1 MNDTR
6 WQVTALGYFFA
17 PPEEDIASSQW
28 RCMKDI
34 LEELYMDDAA
44 DAWGNGYSITHDRA
58 VRLTYEQRETLQL
71 PPLFPY
77 TMYLKSSSDMGHNNF
92 RYQIE
97 WKTDKDV
104 LQAEYKRIGS
114 YIHFADDSEF
124 IFNEIQYRI
133 IRLTERCNE
142 QIQHLTRLQ
151 LSQFNYEQFAEIK
164 KCAEKVNMQMDSY
177 LTSLQVVVPDKL
189 SIQIQKKADNVYSI
203 VPIFL
208 EEKDDMLYPIT
219 EDKLY
224 SQVNRTKKVNTIYS
238 SVDIQG
244 NRKKYVMKQE
254 VREGLDEIK
263 KYGNVDEKT
272 IKQIAAAPQ
281 EVFDAP
287 VFEVDD
293 SMYSDRV
300 IGVGEF
306 IRKTIPYLKLIDAS
320 WLPEEGTAAY
330 ADAET
335 DTLIITPDNL
345 KEVQQKICIAQ
356 ERNQNTI
363 ALQGKVYPITPELL
377 IDIEKTTYK
386 LEENRKKDE
395 KESKKEVSLLIKDN
409 IDDLSYTADMRK
421 RKVDRNL
428 LAKEK
433 LGLKKEIQLYPHQKE
448 GIKWLKTQWSDGW
461 KGVLLADD
469 MGLGKTMQTFAFIA
483 ALKQCYKE
491 DMPPV
496 LIVAP
501 VSLLKNWQEEYAK
514 FIQPDVFTNILALY
528 GKNEKSLTKARMK
541 ADAANESLTQQYK
554 NQIVLTTYETLRK
567 RHVSWGEIQWSVMIL
582 DEAQKIKNPGIA
594 VTNAV
599 KAMKY
604 DFGIALTGTPV
615 ENSWIDLWS
624 IMDFAV
630 PGKLGELKFFNE
642 QYPNKLKQIKQDAAA
657 LEELGKQ
664 LQEQLQPVFL
674 RRLKKDYLE
683 GLPQKRIIPLEQ
695 PMPDI
700 QRNAYETVIHEA
712 RQQKEVSKNAI
723 LKTIGMLR
731 DISLCP
737 DLSTYNREAL
747 YSMDADAVIQS
758 SARLQVTFT
767 ILKEIQSRQ
776 EKVLIFVTSRKM
788 QQLLRYLLIKK
799 EYCKQVLPPINGEL
813 LSERRQDIVAQFNQ
827 SEGFNI
833 LILSAEAGGVGFTI
847 TSANNVIHL
856 SRCWNPAKEDQATDR
871 VYRIGQTKDVN
882 VYLPIAYDAAYPK
895 EVSFD
900 EKLDQLL
907 TYKRKLSDSVLYPT
921 GDSEQDGMH
930 MFNDIMQNTVE
941 DDEEKEESETY
952 WSIEDMQ
959 DIEGVVFEKIICDL
973 YNQMPDYTAEKT
985 KDSHDNG
992 VDVIAWAKQKEEE
1005 NLLIQCKQTASDK
1018 NMGAR
1023 GLEAVAS
1030 AVKFYEGLY
1039 PCKHFK
1045 GVVITNAND
1054 FTAPTR
1060 FRAKIS
1066 GVKLIGKKQLE
1077 DLIQQYP
1084 LIKQVY
1090 CV

>member
-1 MNDTR
+1 MNDTW

-17 PPEEDIASSQW
+17 LPEEDIASSQW
-28 RCMKDI
+28 HCIKDM
-34 LEELYMDDAA
+34 LEELYMDNVA
-44 DAWGNGYSITHDRA
+44 DSLGNGYNITHDLA
-58 VRLTYEQRETLQL
+58 VKLTNEQREILQL

-77 TMYLKSSSDMGHNNF
+77 TMYLKSSGDMGHNNF

-104 LQAEYKRIGS
+104 LQAEYKRMGS
-114 YIHFADDSEF
+114 YIHFADDSQF
-124 IFNEIQYRI
+124 IFNEIQYKI
-133 IRLTERCNE
+133 IRLTEMCNE
-142 QIQHLTRLQ
+142 QIQHLTRSE
-151 LSQFNYEQFAEIK
+151 LSPFNYEHFAEIK
-164 KCAEKVNMQMDSY
+164 KCAENVNLQMDSY

-189 SIQIQKKADNVYSI
+189 SIQIQKKADNVYFI
-203 VPIFL
+203 IPVFW
-208 EEKDDMLYPIT
+208 EEKSDVFQPII
-219 EDKLY
+219 EEKLY
-224 SQVNRTKKVNTIYS
+224 SQVNRTKQVNAVYS
-238 SVDIQG
+238 VG
-244 NRKKYVMKQE
+244 MRENRKKYVIKQD
-254 VREGLDEIK
+254 VREGLAEIK
-263 KYGNVDEKT
+263 KYNAVDEKT
-272 IKQIAAAPQ
+272 IQQIAVAPQ
-281 EVFDAP
+281 EIFDTP
-287 VFEVDD
+287 VFEIDD
-293 SMYSDRV
+293 SAYSDRV
-300 IGVGEF
+300 IGKGEF
-306 IRKTIPYLKLIDAS
+306 IRKAIPYLKLIDAS

-330 ADAET
+330 T
-335 DTLIITPDNL
+335 DTKTEQLIITPDNL
-345 KEVQQKICIAQ
+345 EEVQQKVYIAQ
-356 ERNQNTI
+356 EKKQNTI
-363 ALQGKVYPITPELL
+363 VMQGKTYPITSELL
-377 IDIEKTTYK
+377 IDIEKTAYK
-386 LEENRKKDE
+386 IESNEKEDE
-395 KESKKEVSLLIKDN
+395 KKSKKEIALIIKDN
-409 IDDLSYTADMRK
+409 IDDLSYTADVRK
-421 RKVDRNL
+421 RKVDRTL
-428 LAKEK
+428 WAKEN
-433 LGLKKEIQLYPHQKE
+433 LGLKEEIQLYPHQKE
-448 GIKWLKTQWSDGW
+448 GIKWLKKQWSDGW

-483 ALKQCYKE
+483 ALKMCYKG

-501 VSLLKNWQEEYAK
+501 VSLLKNWQEEYKK
-514 FIQPDVFTNILALY
+514 FIQSNVFTNILALY
-528 GKNEKSLTKARMK
+528 GKNEKSLTEARLK
-541 ADAANESLTQQYK
+541 SADVNASLTKQYM

-567 RHVSWGEIQWSVMIL
+567 RHISWGQIQWSVMIL

-642 QYPNKLKQIKQDAAA
+642 QYPNKLKQVKHDTAA
-657 LEELGKQ
+657 LSELGKQ
-664 LQEQLQPVFL
+664 LQEQLHPTFL

-700 QRNAYETVIHEA
+700 QRNAYETVIREA
-712 RQQKEVSKNAI
+712 RQQKGASKNTI

-737 DLSTYNREAL
+737 DLSIYNREAL

-758 SARLQVTFT
+758 SARLQVTFDV
-767 ILKEIQSRQ
+767 LKDIQKRQ

-799 EYCKQVLPPINGEL
+799 QYCKQILPPINGEL
-813 LSERRQDIVAQFNQ
+813 LSERRQDIIAQFNQ

-856 SRCWNPAKEDQATDR
+856 SRSWNPAKEDQATDR

-895 EVSFD
+895 EASFD
-900 EKLDQLL
+900 EKLNQLL
-907 TYKRKLSDSVLYPT
+907 TYKRALSESVLYPT

-930 MFNDIMQNTVE
+930 MFNDIMQNTIE
-941 DDEEKEESETY
+941 SDEEKIKHEVY
-952 WSIEDMQ
+952 WSID
-959 DIEGVVFEKIICDL
+959 DISDVEGIVFEKIVCDL
-973 YNQMPDYTAEKT
+973 YNQVPGYTAEKT

-992 VDVIAWAKQKEEE
+992 VDVIAWAKQEDKE

-1023 GLEAVAS
+1023 GLEEVVS

-1039 PCKHFK
+1039 PHKRFS

-1054 FTAPTR
+1054 FTTPTKW
-1060 FRAKIS
+1060 RAKIS
-1066 GVKLIGKKQLE
+1066 QVQLVAKKKLEILM
-1077 DLIQQYP
+1077 QQYP
-1084 LIKQVY
+1084 LVKKIYYV
-1090 CV
+1090 

>member
-1 MNDTR
+1 MNDTW

-17 PPEEDIASSQW
+17 LPEEDIASSQW
-28 RCMKDI
+28 HCIKDM
-34 LEELYMDDAA
+34 LEELYMDNVA
-44 DAWGNGYSITHDRA
+44 DSLGNGYNITHDLA
-58 VRLTYEQRETLQL
+58 VKLTNEQREILQL

-77 TMYLKSSSDMGHNNF
+77 TMYLKSSGDMGHNNF

-104 LQAEYKRIGS
+104 LQAEYKRMGS
-114 YIHFADDSEF
+114 YIHFADDSQF
-124 IFNEIQYRI
+124 IFNEIQYKI
-133 IRLTERCNE
+133 IRLTEMCNE
-142 QIQHLTRLQ
+142 QIQHLTRSE
-151 LSQFNYEQFAEIK
+151 LSPFNYEHFAEIK
-164 KCAEKVNMQMDSY
+164 KCAENVNLQMDSY

-203 VPIFL
+203 IPVFW
-208 EEKDDMLYPIT
+208 EEKSDVFQPII
-219 EDKLY
+219 EEKLY
-224 SQVNRTKKVNTIYS
+224 SQVNRTKQVNAVYS
-238 SVDIQG
+238 VG
-244 NRKKYVMKQE
+244 MRENRKKYVIKQD
-254 VREGLDEIK
+254 VREGLAEIK
-263 KYGNVDEKT
+263 KYNAVDEKT
-272 IKQIAAAPQ
+272 IQQIAVAPQ
-281 EVFDAP
+281 EIFDTP
-287 VFEVDD
+287 VFEIDD
-293 SMYSDRV
+293 SAYSDRV
-300 IGVGEF
+300 IGKGEF
-306 IRKTIPYLKLIDAS
+306 IRKAIPYLKLIDAS

-330 ADAET
+330 T
-335 DTLIITPDNL
+335 DTKTEQLIITPDNL
-345 KEVQQKICIAQ
+345 EEVQQKVYIAQ
-356 ERNQNTI
+356 EKKQNTI
-363 ALQGKVYPITPELL
+363 VMQGKTYPITSELL
-377 IDIEKTTYK
+377 IDIEKTAYK
-386 LEENRKKDE
+386 IESNEKEDE
-395 KESKKEVSLLIKDN
+395 KKSKKEIALIIKDN
-409 IDDLSYTADMRK
+409 IDDLSYTADVRK
-421 RKVDRNL
+421 RKVDRTL
-428 LAKEK
+428 WAKEN
-433 LGLKKEIQLYPHQKE
+433 LGLKEEIQLYPHQKE
-448 GIKWLKTQWSDGW
+448 GIKWLKKQWSDGW

-483 ALKQCYKE
+483 ALKMCYKG

-501 VSLLKNWQEEYAK
+501 VSLLKNWQEEYKK
-514 FIQPDVFTNILALY
+514 FIQSNVFTNILALY
-528 GKNEKSLTKARMK
+528 GKNEKSLTEARLK
-541 ADAANESLTQQYK
+541 SADVNASLTKQYM

-567 RHVSWGEIQWSVMIL
+567 RHISWGQIQWSVMIL

-615 ENSWIDLWS
+615 ENSWVDLWS

-642 QYPNKLKQIKQDAAA
+642 QYPSKLKQIRHDTSA

-700 QRNAYETVIHEA
+700 QRNAYETVIREA
-712 RQQKEVSKNAI
+712 RQQKGASKNAI

-737 DLSTYNREAL
+737 DLSIYNREAL

-758 SARLQVTFT
+758 SARLQVTFDV
-767 ILKEIQSRQ
+767 LKDIQKRQ

-799 EYCKQVLPPINGEL
+799 QYCKQILPPINGEL
-813 LSERRQDIVAQFNQ
+813 LSERRQDIIAQFNQ

-856 SRCWNPAKEDQATDR
+856 SRSWNPAKEDQATDR

-895 EVSFD
+895 EASFD

-907 TYKRKLSDSVLYPT
+907 TYKRALSESVLYPT

-930 MFNDIMQNTVE
+930 MFNDIMQNTIE
-941 DDEEKEESETY
+941 SDEEKIKHEVY
-952 WSIEDMQ
+952 WSID
-959 DIEGVVFEKIICDL
+959 DISDVEGIVFEKIVCDL
-973 YNQMPDYTAEKT
+973 YNQVPGYTAEKT

-992 VDVIAWAKQKEEE
+992 VDVIAWAKQEDKE

-1023 GLEAVAS
+1023 GLEEVVS

-1039 PCKHFK
+1039 PHKHFS
-1045 GVVITNAND
+1045 GIVITNAND
-1054 FTAPTR
+1054 FTVPTR
-1060 FRAKIS
+1060 VRARIS
-1066 GVKLIGKKQLE
+1066 DVKLIGRKQLE
-1077 DLIQQYP
+1077 TLMQQYP
-1084 LIKQVY
+1084 LIKKLY

>member
-1 MNDTR
+1 MNDTW

-17 PPEEDIASSQW
+17 PPKENMASSQW
-28 RCMKDI
+28 RCMKDM
-34 LEELYMDDAA
+34 LEELYMDDVA
-44 DAWGNGYSITHDRA
+44 DVWSNGYSITHDQA
-58 VRLTYEQRETLQL
+58 VNLTYEQREILQL

-77 TMYLKSSSDMGHNNF
+77 AMYLKSCSDMGHSDF

-97 WKTDKDV
+97 WKTEKDV

-114 YIHFADDSEF
+114 YIHFADDSQF
-124 IFNEIQYRI
+124 IFNEIQYKI
-133 IRLTERCNE
+133 IRLTEMCNE
-142 QIQHLTRLQ
+142 QIQHLTRSE
-151 LSQFNYEQFAEIK
+151 LSPFNYEHFAEIK
-164 KCAEKVNMQMDSY
+164 KCAENVNLQMDSY

-203 VPIFL
+203 IPVFW
-208 EEKDDMLYPIT
+208 EEKSDVFQPII
-219 EDKLY
+219 EEKLY
-224 SQVNRTKKVNTIYS
+224 SQVNRTKQVNAVYS
-238 SVDIQG
+238 VG
-244 NRKKYVMKQE
+244 MRENRKKYVIKQD
-254 VREGLDEIK
+254 VREGLAEIK
-263 KYGNVDEKT
+263 KYNAVDEKT
-272 IKQIAAAPQ
+272 IQQIAVAPQ
-281 EVFDAP
+281 EIFDTP
-287 VFEVDD
+287 VFEIDD
-293 SMYSDRV
+293 SAYSDRV
-300 IGVGEF
+300 IGKGEF
-306 IRKTIPYLKLIDAS
+306 IRKAIPYLKLIDAS

-330 ADAET
+330 T
-335 DTLIITPDNL
+335 DTKTEQLIITPDNL
-345 KEVQQKICIAQ
+345 EEVQQKVYIAQ
-356 ERNQNTI
+356 EKKQNTI
-363 ALQGKVYPITPELL
+363 VMQGKTYPITSELL
-377 IDIEKTTYK
+377 IDIEKTAYK
-386 LEENRKKDE
+386 IESNEKEDE
-395 KESKKEVSLLIKDN
+395 KKSKKEIALIIKDN
-409 IDDLSYTADMRK
+409 IDDLSYTADVRK
-421 RKVDRNL
+421 RKVDRTL
-428 LAKEK
+428 WAKEN
-433 LGLKKEIQLYPHQKE
+433 LGLKEEIQLYPHQKE
-448 GIKWLKTQWSDGW
+448 GIKWLKKQWSDGW

-483 ALKQCYKE
+483 ALKMCYKG

-501 VSLLKNWQEEYAK
+501 VSLLKNWQEEYKK
-514 FIQPDVFTNILALY
+514 FIQSNVFTNILALY
-528 GKNEKSLTKARMK
+528 GKNEKSLTEARLK
-541 ADAANESLTQQYK
+541 SADVNASLTKQYM

-567 RHVSWGEIQWSVMIL
+567 RHISWGQIQWSVMIL

-642 QYPNKLKQIKQDAAA
+642 QYPNKLKQVKHDTAA
-657 LEELGKQ
+657 LSELGKQ
-664 LQEQLQPVFL
+664 LQEQLHPTFL

-700 QRNAYETVIHEA
+700 QRNAYETVIREA
-712 RQQKEVSKNAI
+712 RQQKGASKNTI

-737 DLSTYNREAL
+737 DLSIYNREAL

-758 SARLQVTFT
+758 SARLQVTFDV
-767 ILKEIQSRQ
+767 LKDIQKRQ

-799 EYCKQVLPPINGEL
+799 QYCKQILPPINGEL
-813 LSERRQDIVAQFNQ
+813 LSERRQDIIAQFNQ

-856 SRCWNPAKEDQATDR
+856 SRSWNPAKEDQATDR

-895 EVSFD
+895 EASFD
-900 EKLDQLL
+900 EKLNQLL
-907 TYKRKLSDSVLYPT
+907 TYKRALSESVLYPT

-930 MFNDIMQNTVE
+930 MFNDIMQNTIE
-941 DDEEKEESETY
+941 SDEEKIKHEVY
-952 WSIEDMQ
+952 WSID
-959 DIEGVVFEKIICDL
+959 DISDVEGIVFEKIVCDL
-973 YNQMPDYTAEKT
+973 YNQVPGYTAEKT

-992 VDVIAWAKQKEEE
+992 VDVIAWAKQEDKE

-1023 GLEAVAS
+1023 GLEEVVS

-1039 PCKHFK
+1039 PHKRFS

-1054 FTAPTR
+1054 FTTPTKW
-1060 FRAKIS
+1060 RAKIS
-1066 GVKLIGKKQLE
+1066 QVQLVAKKNW
-1077 DLIQQYP
+1077 
-1084 LIKQVY
+1084 KS
-1090 CV
+1090 

>member
-1 MNDTR
+1 MNDTW

-17 PPEEDIASSQW
+17 PPAENIDSSQW

-58 VRLTYEQRETLQL
+58 VKLTYEQRETLQL

-77 TMYLKSSSDMGHNNF
+77 TMYLKSSGDMGHNNF

-104 LQAEYKRIGS
+104 LTAEYTKIGS
-114 YIHFADDSEF
+114 YIQFTDDSQF
-124 IFNEIQYRI
+124 MFNEIQYKI
-133 IRLTERCNE
+133 IQLTEMCNE
-142 QIQHLTRLQ
+142 QIQHLTRSE
-151 LSQFNYEQFAEIK
+151 LSPFNYEHFAEIK
-164 KCAEKVNMQMDSY
+164 KCAEKVNLQMDSY
-177 LTSLQVVVPDKL
+177 LTSLQVVIPDKL

-203 VPIFL
+203 KPVFL
-208 EEKDDMLYPIT
+208 EETVDMLRPIVD
-219 EDKLY
+219 EKLY
-224 SQVNRTKKVNTIYS
+224 NQVSRTRKVNAVYTAG
-238 SVDIQG
+238 VQE
-244 NRKKYVMKQE
+244 NRKKYVIKQD
-254 VREGLDEIK
+254 VREGLTEIK
-263 KYGNVDEKT
+263 KYSTVDEKT
-272 IKQIAAAPQ
+272 VKQIEVAPQ

-293 SMYSDRV
+293 SEYSDRV
-300 IGVGEF
+300 IGKGEF
-306 IRKTIPYLKLIDAS
+306 IRKALPYLKLIDAS
-320 WLPEEGTAAY
+320 WLPEEGTSAY
-330 ADAET
+330 TDMAET
-335 DTLIITPDNL
+335 EQLIITPDNL
-345 KEVQQKICIAQ
+345 EEVQQKICIAQ
-356 ERNQNTI
+356 ENNQDTI
-363 ALQGKVYPITPELL
+363 VMQGKMYPITPELL
-377 IDIEKTTYK
+377 IDIEKTAYK
-386 LEENRKKDE
+386 IELDE
-395 KESKKEVSLLIKDN
+395 KNDERESKKETALIIKDN
-409 IDDLSYTADMRK
+409 IDDLNYMAGVRK
-421 RKVDRNL
+421 RKVDRTL
-428 LAKEK
+428 WVKEN
-433 LGLKKEIQLYPHQKE
+433 LGLNKEIQLYPHQVE
-448 GIKWLKTQWSDGW
+448 GIQWIKTQWNDGW

-483 ALKQCYKE
+483 ALKQCYKG

-528 GKNEKSLTKARMK
+528 GKNEKSLTKARIK
-541 ADAANESLTQQYK
+541 ADETNVSLTTQYM

-567 RHVSWGEIQWSVMIL
+567 RHISWGKIQWSVMIL

-615 ENSWIDLWS
+615 ENSWVDLWS

-642 QYPNKLKQIKQDAAA
+642 QYPNKLKQMKHDTAA
-657 LEELGKQ
+657 LSELGKQ
-664 LQEQLQPVFL
+664 LQEQLHPTFL

-712 RQQKEVSKNAI
+712 REQKGVSKNTI
-723 LKTIGMLR
+723 LKTIALLR

-737 DLSTYNREAL
+737 DLSMYNKGKL

-758 SARLQVTFT
+758 SARLQVTFN
-767 ILKEIQSRQ
+767 ILNEIKKRQ

-788 QQLLRYLLIKK
+788 QQLLRELLMKK
-799 EYCKQVLPPINGEL
+799 KYCKQILPPINGEVF
-813 LSERRQDIVAQFNQ
+813 SERRQDIITQFNQ
-827 SEGFNI
+827 SKGFNI

-895 EVSFD
+895 EASFD

-907 TYKRKLSDSVLYPT
+907 TYKRALSESVLYPT

-930 MFNDIMQNTVE
+930 MFNDIMQNTIE
-941 DDEEKEESETY
+941 SDEGKTKTEIY
-952 WSIEDMQ
+952 WSIEDMS
-959 DIEGVVFEKIICDL
+959 DIEGVVFEKIVCDL
-973 YNQMPDYTAEKT
+973 YNQMPGYIAKKT
-985 KDSHDNG
+985 KNSHDNG
-992 VDVIAWAKQKEEE
+992 VDVIAWAKQADKE

-1039 PCKHFK
+1039 PHKHFI
-1045 GVVITNAND
+1045 GIVITNAND
-1054 FTAPTR
+1054 FTESTR
-1060 FRAKIS
+1060 VRARIS
-1066 GVKLIGKKQLE
+1066 GIKLIGRKQLE
-1077 DLIQQYP
+1077 ALIQQYP
-1084 LIKQVY
+1084 LIKKLYYV
-1090 CV
+1090 

>member
-1 MNDTR
+1 MNDTW

-17 PPEEDIASSQW
+17 PPKENMASSQW
-28 RCMKDI
+28 RCMKDM
-34 LEELYMDDAA
+34 LEELYMDDVA
-44 DAWGNGYSITHDRA
+44 DVWSNGYSITHDQA
-58 VRLTYEQRETLQL
+58 VNLTYEQREILQL

-77 TMYLKSSSDMGHNNF
+77 AMYLKSCSDMGHSDF

-97 WKTDKDV
+97 WKTEKDV

-114 YIHFADDSEF
+114 YIHFADDSQF
-124 IFNEIQYRI
+124 IFNEIQYKI
-133 IRLTERCNE
+133 IRLTEMCNE
-142 QIQHLTRLQ
+142 QIQHLTRSE
-151 LSQFNYEQFAEIK
+151 LSPFNYEHFAEIK
-164 KCAEKVNMQMDSY
+164 KCAENVNLQMDSY

-203 VPIFL
+203 IPVFW
-208 EEKDDMLYPIT
+208 EEKSDVFQPII
-219 EDKLY
+219 EEKLY
-224 SQVNRTKKVNTIYS
+224 SQVNRTKQVNAVYS
-238 SVDIQG
+238 VG
-244 NRKKYVMKQE
+244 MRENRKKYVIKQD
-254 VREGLDEIK
+254 VREGLAEIK
-263 KYGNVDEKT
+263 KYNAVDEKT
-272 IKQIAAAPQ
+272 IQQIAVAPQ
-281 EVFDAP
+281 EIFDTP
-287 VFEVDD
+287 VFEIDD
-293 SMYSDRV
+293 SAYSDRV
-300 IGVGEF
+300 IGKGEF
-306 IRKTIPYLKLIDAS
+306 IRKAIPYLKLIDAS

-330 ADAET
+330 T
-335 DTLIITPDNL
+335 DTKTEQLIITPDNL
-345 KEVQQKICIAQ
+345 EEVQQKVYIAQ
-356 ERNQNTI
+356 EKKQNTI
-363 ALQGKVYPITPELL
+363 VMQGKTYPITSELL
-377 IDIEKTTYK
+377 IDIEKTAYK
-386 LEENRKKDE
+386 IESNEKEDE
-395 KESKKEVSLLIKDN
+395 KKSKKEIALIIKDN
-409 IDDLSYTADMRK
+409 IDDLSYTADVRK
-421 RKVDRNL
+421 RKVDRTL
-428 LAKEK
+428 WAKEN
-433 LGLKKEIQLYPHQKE
+433 LGLKEEIQLYPHQKE
-448 GIKWLKTQWSDGW
+448 GIKWLKKQWSDGW

-483 ALKQCYKE
+483 ALKMCYKG

-501 VSLLKNWQEEYAK
+501 VSLLKNWQEEYKK
-514 FIQPDVFTNILALY
+514 FIQSNVFTNILALY
-528 GKNEKSLTKARMK
+528 GKNEKSLTEARLK
-541 ADAANESLTQQYK
+541 SADVNASLTKQYM

-567 RHVSWGEIQWSVMIL
+567 RHISWGQIQWSVMIL

-615 ENSWIDLWS
+615 ENSWVDLWS

-642 QYPNKLKQIKQDAAA
+642 QYPNKLKQVKHDTAA
-657 LEELGKQ
+657 LSELGKQ
-664 LQEQLQPVFL
+664 LQEQLHPTFL

-700 QRNAYETVIHEA
+700 QRNAYETVIREA
-712 RQQKEVSKNAI
+712 RQQKGASKNTI

-737 DLSTYNREAL
+737 DLSIYNREAL

-758 SARLQVTFT
+758 SARLQVTFDV
-767 ILKEIQSRQ
+767 LKDIQKRQ

-799 EYCKQVLPPINGEL
+799 QYCKQILPPINGEL
-813 LSERRQDIVAQFNQ
+813 LSERRQDIIAQFNQ

-856 SRCWNPAKEDQATDR
+856 SRSWNPAKEDQATDR

-895 EVSFD
+895 EASFD
-900 EKLDQLL
+900 EKLNQLL
-907 TYKRKLSDSVLYPT
+907 TYKRALSESVLYPT

-930 MFNDIMQNTVE
+930 MFNDIMQNTIE
-941 DDEEKEESETY
+941 SDEEKIKHEVY
-952 WSIEDMQ
+952 WSID
-959 DIEGVVFEKIICDL
+959 DISDVEGIVFEKIVCDL
-973 YNQMPDYTAEKT
+973 YNQVPGYTAEKT

-992 VDVIAWAKQKEEE
+992 VDVIAWAKQEDKE

-1023 GLEAVAS
+1023 GLEEVVS

-1039 PCKHFK
+1039 PHKRFS

-1054 FTAPTR
+1054 FTTPTKW
-1060 FRAKIS
+1060 RAKIS
-1066 GVKLIGKKQLE
+1066 QVQLVAKKNW
-1077 DLIQQYP
+1077 
-1084 LIKQVY
+1084 KS
-1090 CV
+1090 

>member
-1 MNDTR
+1 MNDTW

-17 PPEEDIASSQW
+17 PPEEDIAGSQW
-28 RCMKDI
+28 HCMSDI
-34 LEELYMDDAA
+34 LEELYMDNTAN
-44 DAWGNGYSITHDRA
+44 AWGNGYSITHAQA
-58 VRLTYEQRETLQL
+58 VKLTNEQREILQL

-77 TMYLKSSSDMGHNNF
+77 AMYLKSSGDMGHSNF

-104 LQAEYKRIGS
+104 LQAEYKRMGS
-114 YIHFADDSEF
+114 YIHFADDSQF
-124 IFNEIQYRI
+124 MFNEIQYQI

-142 QIQHLTRLQ
+142 QIQHLTRSE

-164 KCAEKVNMQMDSY
+164 KCAEKVNLQMDSY

-203 VPIFL
+203 IPVFF
-208 EEKDDMLYPIT
+208 EEKADVLQPIT
-219 EDKLY
+219 EEKLY
-224 SQVNRTKKVNTIYS
+224 SQVNRTKKVNTVYS
-238 SVDIQG
+238 VG
-244 NRKKYVMKQE
+244 MRENRKKYVIKQD
-254 VREGLDEIK
+254 VREGIAEIK
-263 KYGNVDEKT
+263 KYNSVDEKT
-272 IKQIAAAPQ
+272 IQQIAIAPQ
-281 EVFDAP
+281 EIFDAP
-287 VFEVDD
+287 VFEIDD
-293 SMYSDRV
+293 SAYSDRV
-300 IGVGEF
+300 IGKGEF
-306 IRKTIPYLKLIDAS
+306 IRKAIPYLKLIDAS

-330 ADAET
+330 TDAEI

-345 KEVQQKICIAQ
+345 EEVQQKVYIAQ
-356 ERNQNTI
+356 EKNQNTI
-363 ALQGKVYPITPELL
+363 VVQGKTYPITPELL
-377 IDIEKTTYK
+377 IDIKKTAYK
-386 LEENRKKDE
+386 IEEDGKKDE

-409 IDDLSYTADMRK
+409 IDDLSYTADVRK
-421 RKVDRNL
+421 RKVDRTL
-428 LAKEK
+428 WAKEN
-433 LGLKKEIQLYPHQKE
+433 LGLKEEIQLYPHQSE
-448 GIKWLKTQWSDGW
+448 GIKWLKKQWSDGW

-483 ALKQCYKE
+483 ALKMCYKE
-491 DMPPV
+491 NMPPV

-514 FIQPDVFTNILALY
+514 FIQSNVFTNILALY
-528 GKNEKSLTKARMK
+528 GKNEKSLTEARMK
-541 ADAANESLTQQYK
+541 VADVNASLTKQYM

-567 RHVSWGEIQWSVMIL
+567 RHISWGQIQWSVMIL

-615 ENSWIDLWS
+615 ENSWLDLWS

-642 QYPNKLKQIKQDAAA
+642 QYPNKLKQIRHDASA

-664 LQEQLQPVFL
+664 LQDQLQPVFL

-683 GLPQKRIIPLEQ
+683 GLLQKRIIPLEK

-712 RQQKEVSKNAI
+712 RQQKEASKNTI

-737 DLSTYNREAL
+737 DLSTYNRETL
-747 YSMDADAVIQS
+747 YSMDADEVIQS
-758 SARLQVTFT
+758 SARLQVTFDV
-767 ILKEIQSRQ
+767 LKDIQKRQ

-799 EYCKQVLPPINGEL
+799 KYCKQILPPINGEL

-856 SRCWNPAKEDQATDR
+856 SRSWNPAKEDQATDR

-895 EVSFD
+895 EASFD

-907 TYKRKLSDSVLYPT
+907 TYKRVLSESVLYPT
-921 GDSEQDGMH
+921 GDSEQDGMR
-930 MFNDIMQNTVE
+930 MFNDIMQNTVGA
-941 DDEEKEESETY
+941 DKEETEPKAY

-959 DIEGVVFEKIICDL
+959 NIEGVVFEKIICNL
-973 YNQMPDYTAEKT
+973 YNQIPGYTAEKT
-985 KDSHDNG
+985 KDSYDNG
-992 VDVIAWAKQKEEE
+992 VDVIAWAQQEGEE

-1039 PCKHFK
+1039 PHKHFS

-1060 FRAKIS
+1060 LRAKIS
-1066 GVKLIGKKQLE
+1066 KVKLIAKKQLE
-1077 DLIQQYP
+1077 ALLQQHP
-1084 LIKQVY
+1084 LIKKIYHV
-1090 CV
+1090 